1 MNDESLLDSPASGGF
16 TPEPSPTETED
27 VPVETT
33 EPIVIE
39 TTEPE
44 ETESTEAL
52 VLVEEF
58 TPIIAEST
66 SLLANVILCGALMIV
81 GVLVG
86 IRLWR

>member
-1 MNDESLLDSPASGGF
+1 MNGNTVLEFQDVSRLSSESA
-16 TPEPSPTETED
+16 PSETED
-27 VPVETT
+27 VPVQTSEPIVVETT
-33 EPIVIE
+33 EPK
-39 TTEPE
+39 
-44 ETESTEAL
+44 ETESTEAI